1 MRSTESDILLFTD
14 RLMDDDLYPLQ
25 GRSVDFSVAEYRLNA
40 SLTSSTSMLDDAAK
54 KRIYMKFL
62 DNYDAVLEKNEVL
75 KQNKPFLEYDSEV
88 LMQNDVE
95 NATARATNS
104 LKALRFT
111 QIIRDIA
118 ETTILPEEVRN
129 RLEKRLDFKIE

>member
-95 NATARATNS
+95 NATVRATNS